1 MAVGQGLGVVMLDQ
15 RRGNILTSKADAIV
29 IPVNTVGVMGAGL
42 AKAAA
47 DRWPGL
53 RAAHKR
59 WCALRQYGGA
69 VQHSGIG
76 PVVFAATKED
86 WRHPSKLTW
95 VIDCLRRLQ
104 LCDASSLAIPMLG
117 CGLGGL
123 PESDVLPW
131 IERAFAED
139 PRIVE
144 IWRP

>member
-1 MAVGQGLGVVMLDQ
+1 MLCHC
-15 RRGNILTSKADAIV
+15 RGNILTSRAEAIA

-47 DRWPGL
+47 GRWPGL

-76 PVVFAATKED
+76 PIVFAATKEH
-86 WRHPSKLTW
+86 WRNPSKLTW
-95 VIDCLRRLQ
+95 VVDCLRRLQ
-104 LCDASSLAIPMLG
+104 ACDASSLAIPMLG

-123 PESDVLPW
+123 PESDVMDR
-131 IERAFAED
+131 IERAFAND
-139 PRIVE
+139 PRNVE
-144 IWRP
+144 VWRP